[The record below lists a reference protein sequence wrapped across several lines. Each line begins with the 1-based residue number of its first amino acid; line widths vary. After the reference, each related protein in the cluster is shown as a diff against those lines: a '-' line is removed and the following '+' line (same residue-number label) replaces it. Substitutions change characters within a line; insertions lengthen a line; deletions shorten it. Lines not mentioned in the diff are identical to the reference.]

1 MTLPFIKKPIAVQAG
16 LAGLILLISVVT
28 IAVVSFVALMSVQ
41 RDFRELENT
50 FAKRVEVAQKVS
62 LGTER
67 ARGLLTSIATYSFMK
82 VPKEQ
87 LEGYSAALESTLSGL
102 EVDLTAFENVVSVVA
117 PEKLENLDL
126 VAKSF
131 MQVTHSSS
139 VMTLNNPAVGSMMV
153 RSSGNAY
160 NTLNQLVEDI
170 TALLKTQA
178 HAKSLETSKLVEH
191 SVFIIVAVI
200 VFVVICLVVF
210 ALVLLQGVIR
220 PIQRLTVVLQT
231 VAEGDL
237 TCAVPFID
245 QRNEVG
251 MIAQTILVFQKNG
264 QEREALQAQQLADA
278 HKAADRQKILV
289 QYTEEFE
296 QDINTYMQA
305 LSAKIGEIEQASQTM
320 AQNSRDTVHSVET
333 ASQAVEDA
341 SGRSNIVASAGNELS
356 ASIHEIS
363 SQVVSSAEVAQ
374 TAEAE
379 ARELNQVIT
388 ALTAKSDHIG
398 NVTNLIG
405 DIAGQTNLLALNAT
419 IEAARAGETGK
430 GFAVVA
436 QEVKAL
442 SKQTASATEEIT
454 TQIHGLQQDVD
465 QAASQVLAFNE
476 RVARINEL
484 ATVIAGAVEEQS
496 AATHEISRNID
507 SVAENT
513 QSIDHE
519 IVVVKQRA
527 STTLDLSQMQNDL
540 VTYLKGENE
549 MLKKRIFTYLDKALE
564 KEAPL

>member
-1 MTLPFIKKPIAVQAG
+1 MTLPFVKKPIAVQAG
-16 LAGLILLISVVT
+16 LAGLILLVSVVT

-41 RDFRELENT
+41 REFNELENT
-50 FAKRVEVAQKVS
+50 FAKRVEVAQRLS

-87 LEGYSAALESTLSGL
+87 LKGYSTALDDTLHNL
-102 EVDLTAFENVVSVVA
+102 EVDLAAFEDVVSVVA

-131 MQVTHSSS
+131 MQVTRSSS

-160 NTLNQLVEDI
+160 KTLNQLVEDI
-170 TALLKTQA
+170 TALLKSQA
-178 HAKSLETSKLVEH
+178 YVQSLDTSKLVKR
-191 SVFIIVAVI
+191 SVFIIGGVI
-200 VFVVICLVVF
+200 AFVIICLLVF
-210 ALVLLQGVIR
+210 ALVLLKGVIH
-220 PIQRLTVVLQT
+220 PIQRLTAVLQT

-237 TCAVPFID
+237 ACAVPFID

-251 MIAQTILVFQKNG
+251 RIAQTILVFQKNG
-264 QEREALQAQQLADA
+264 QEREALQAKQLADA
-278 HKAADRQKILV
+278 HQAADRQEILV

-296 QDINTYMQA
+296 QDINRYMQA

-341 SGRSNIVASAGNELS
+341 SERSNIVASAGNELS

-419 IEAARAGETGK
+419 IEAARAGEAGK

-465 QAASQVLAFNE
+465 QAAAQVLAFNE
-476 RVARINEL
+476 RVSRINEL

-540 VTYLKGENE
+540 VAYLKGENE
-549 MLKKRIFTYLDKALE
+549 MLKKRIFSYLDKALDKE
-564 KEAPL
+564 KIV